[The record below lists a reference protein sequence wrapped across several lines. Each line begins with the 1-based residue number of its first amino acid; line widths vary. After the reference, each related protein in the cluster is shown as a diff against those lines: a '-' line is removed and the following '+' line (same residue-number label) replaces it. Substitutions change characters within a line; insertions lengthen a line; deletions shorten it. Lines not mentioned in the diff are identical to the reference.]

1 MEEDIQHIVDLLKEA
16 IQAEDWAL
24 VSEATSQLEDIE
36 FKEFED
42 TDY

>member
-1 MEEDIQHIVDLLKEA
+1 MEEHIQNVVNLLNEA
-16 IQAEDWAL
+16 IQAEDWEL
-24 VSEATSQLEDIE
+24 VSEAASQLEDVE